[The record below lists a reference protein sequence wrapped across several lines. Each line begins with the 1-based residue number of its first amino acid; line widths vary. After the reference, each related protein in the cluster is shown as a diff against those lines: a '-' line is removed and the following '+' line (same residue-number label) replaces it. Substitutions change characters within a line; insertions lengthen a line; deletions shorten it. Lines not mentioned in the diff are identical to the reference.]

1 MGLETG
7 EMGAWDVRKED
18 ADFDF
23 GLFESQ
29 VLVRIF
35 KTVLNIDLGQM

>member
-1 MGLETG
+1 MGT
-7 EMGAWDVRKED
+7 WDAREED

-35 KTVLNIDLGQM
+35 KTVLNIDLGQT